1 MVKPRKITLMGLLLM
16 LLISQSVSAQT
27 PLTQHFVSADG
38 TLEFDYPAD
47 WTVQDALGSV
57 ILSNSTEAF
66 NESGDSV
73 VPGSIFAVLFV
84 QSLEGAL
91 PPQVEKTLW
100 SAMEHSLQAAQA
112 DESAPDF
119 GEVVELPIGGQPSYH
134 SRGTSDTQDALILVL
149 DLGDGYFG
157 ELSAVTAP
165 GELDQFDD
173 TLLAILETVEF
184 TPAAPPVVAG
194 SVVWQQTGAIGEADG
209 PDDYLVALAVGP
221 DDQIYTADSDTIF
234 VFGADGSGPR
244 IIRHEAL
251 SGIRDLVVTATG
263 EIWAISNI
271 SQQLFQIGADGTLLN
286 QWSGEFGMFSPL
298 QIEIGPDGNLYLL
311 DSRDDAN
318 GQPTAQIQV
327 WSNAGQYLRTFPL
340 EDAWMYGDT
349 RMVFGPDGL
358 LYVLDMTTL
367 HSFDMAGMRVGENI
381 TTPRLFQPSNFGLA
395 LTLDANGLIFVA
407 TAGGAILQQDT
418 AGTYLRQF
426 GTLQTYPTDSPGD
439 PAFVSGEFS
448 RPQGL
453 GVLSNGD
460 VVVADA
466 NFDYWQVVRISF
478 PPVGS

>member
-27 PLTQHFVSADG
+27 PLSQHFVSADG

-47 WTVQDALGSV
+47 WMVTDALGSI

-66 NESGDSV
+66 NEAGDSV
-73 VPGSIFAVLFV
+73 VPGTIFAVLFV

-91 PPQVEKTLW
+91 PPQVEKNLW
-100 SAMEHSLQAAQA
+100 SAMEHSLQEA
-112 DESAPDF
+112 ESGANAPDF

-134 SRGTSDTQDALILVL
+134 SRGSNDTQDALILVL

-165 GELDQFDD
+165 GELGQFEA

-184 TPAAPPVVAG
+184 TPAAPPIVAG
-194 SVVWQQTGAIGEADG
+194 SVVWQQTGVIGEADG
-209 PDDYLVALAVGP
+209 PDDYLVTVAVGP
-221 DDQIYTADSDTIF
+221 DDRIYTADFDTIF
-234 VFGADGSGPR
+234 VFEPDGSGPR
-244 IIRHEAL
+244 IIQHEAL
-251 SGIRDLVVTATG
+251 TGIRDLAVSASG

-271 SQQLFQIGADGTLLN
+271 SQQLFHLGADGVLLN

-298 QIEIGPDGNLYLL
+298 QIEIGPDSNLYLL
-311 DSRDDAN
+311 DSRDDTN
-318 GQPTAQIQV
+318 GQPIAQIQV
-327 WSNAGQYLRTFPL
+327 WSTGGQYQRTFPL
-340 EDAWMYGDT
+340 EDALMYGDT
-349 RMVFGPDGL
+349 RMAFGPDGL

-367 HSFDMAGMRVGENI
+367 QSFDTAGTRVGENI
-381 TTPRLFQPSNFGLA
+381 ATARLFQPSNFGLA
-395 LTLDANGLIFVA
+395 FTLDANGLIFVA

-426 GTLQTYPTDSPGD
+426 GILQTYPTDSPGD

-448 RPQGL
+448 RPQGV
-453 GVLSNGD
+453 GILSNGD

-466 NFDYWQVVRISF
+466 NFDYWQVVRITF
-478 PPVGS
+478 PPS